1 MSPDDLTVD
10 VMAVA
15 RAVRDACFEAAAA
28 ASEDAGMS
36 GVCSEGRLDRALDA
50 IRDLDLHEVLRKD
63 RCDD

>member
-1 MSPDDLTVD
+1 MCPEDPTVD

-15 RAVRDACFEAAAA
+15 RVVRNACFEAAAA

-36 GVCSEGRLDRALDA
+36 GLCGAGRLDRALDA
-50 IRDLDLHEVLRKD
+50 IRDLDLEEVLRKD